1 MTDGRSSVLTL
12 TLLVMID
19 GEHLSLT
26 NHSNWMVQARAESEV
41 SVNRKIFESDS
52 STGKVFKSDL
62 VGLTVFPSPGV
73 TIETSSPMESSPSR
87 LRLKSWLKTILAEEE
102 TPSDSSPS

>member
-26 NHSNWMVQARAESEV
+26 NHSDWMVLARAESEV
-41 SVNRKIFESDS
+41 SVNREIFESDS
-52 STGKVFKSDL
+52 STGEVFNSDL
-62 VGLTVFPSPGV
+62 VVLGV

-102 TPSDSSPS
+102 TPRDSSPS

>member
-26 NHSNWMVQARAESEV
+26 NHSDWMVLARAESEV
-41 SVNRKIFESDS
+41 SVNREIFESDS
-52 STGKVFKSDL
+52 STGEVFNSDL
-62 VGLTVFPSPGV
+62 VVLGV

>member
-19 GEHLSLT
+19 GEHFSLSLT
-26 NHSNWMVQARAESEV
+26 NHSDWMVLARAESEV
-41 SVNRKIFESDS
+41 SVNREIFESDS
-52 STGKVFKSDL
+52 STGEVFNSDL
-62 VGLTVFPSPGV
+62 VVLGV

-102 TPSDSSPS
+102 TPRDSSPS